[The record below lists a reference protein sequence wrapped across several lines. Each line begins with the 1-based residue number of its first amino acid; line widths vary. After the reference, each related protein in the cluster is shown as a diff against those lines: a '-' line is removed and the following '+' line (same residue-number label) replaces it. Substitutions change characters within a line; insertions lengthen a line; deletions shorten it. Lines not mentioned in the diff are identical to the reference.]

1 MKHLTILFLLLG
13 GSAIGQ
19 NQLTLQHCVD
29 LALANPLQTNTEN
42 AEMRTALINRKYQYW
57 SLIPDLNANIGF
69 NTSFGR
75 RIDPFTN
82 TFTTKNVNSQTFG
95 LNSSVTVFDGFQFR
109 YNRLVLDYSIQ
120 QKELSVERRQN
131 DLLLRTIDLYTEQ
144 CKRSVQISQAGL
156 RIEKYRALQGIQQQ
170 LIKAGKISSIDT
182 LKSHNSLLNE
192 ELSLAKLESEQR
204 LKNIE
209 LNFLMGVPLLEAHTF
224 DPSSVSA
231 LTIVPQLQEDL
242 EVEHLQLEA
251 KIIENQW
258 RADRSS
264 ILPTLSLNGSFGTG
278 FSTNRKDATPNGET
292 IPYNDQVQQN
302 LSENIGIS
310 LNVPMFN
317 RGAWLKSKQLSEI
330 KRTQLRESIRMT
342 EYEVEIHLIEKE
354 QTRILKKAEIRQI
367 EQIVANLLTIYDKTL
382 LLYSEG
388 RISYL
393 EVETVFME
401 WQTKL
406 TDLETLKLEFE
417 KLSLLV
423 K

>member
-1 MKHLTILFLLLG
+1 MKHLTILFLLL
-13 GSAIGQ
+13 SNSLLGQ
-19 NQLTLQHCVD
+19 DQLTLQRCVD
-29 LALANPLQTNTEN
+29 LALANPLQTNVEN

-109 YNRLVLDYSIQ
+109 YNRMILDYSIQ

-131 DLLLRTIDLYTEQ
+131 DLLLRIIDLYTEQ
-144 CKRSVQISQAGL
+144 CKRSIQISQLGL

-192 ELSLAKLESEQR
+192 EFSLAKLESEQG

-209 LNFLMGVPLLEAHTF
+209 LNFLMGVPLLETHAF
-224 DPSSVSA
+224 DPSSLSA
-231 LTIVPQLQEDL
+231 LTTIPQLQEDL
-242 EVEHLQLEA
+242 ETEHFLLEA
-251 KIIENQW
+251 KITENQL

-264 ILPTLSLNGSFGTG
+264 ILPTLSLNGAFGTG
-278 FSTNRKDATPNGET
+278 FSTNRKYTTPNGAT
-292 IPYNDQVQQN
+292 IPYSDQLQQN

-317 RGAWLKSKQLSEI
+317 RGVWLRSKQLSEI
-330 KRTQLRESIRMT
+330 KRTQLKESIQMS
-342 EYEVEIHLIEKE
+342 EHEVEMHLMEIE
-354 QTRILKKAEIRQI
+354 QTRILKKAEIRQT

-388 RISYL
+388 RISYT

-401 WQTKL
+401 WQTKI

-417 KLSLLV
+417 KLSLLA